1 MPGVPELSPTE
12 FVARWPDFEDGAA
25 VVLLDVREPA
35 ELALASLASAAHI
48 PMREV
53 PGRLGELA
61 RDKPLVVMCHSGR
74 RSYRVAE
81 YLLGSGFTQVF
92 NLRGGIDAW
101 STQIDSRVPR
111 Y

>member
-1 MPGVPELSPTE
+1 MPAVPELSPVE
-12 FVARWPDFEDGAA
+12 FAERWPERVLDSG

-35 ELALASLASAAHI
+35 ELELAAVAGALHI

-53 PGRLGELA
+53 PTRLAELE
-61 RDKPLVVMCHSGR
+61 RERPIVVMCHSGR
-74 RSYRVAE
+74 RSYMVAD
-81 YLLGSGFTQVF
+81 YLTAQGFDNVF

-101 STQIDSRVPR
+101 STQLDSRVPR